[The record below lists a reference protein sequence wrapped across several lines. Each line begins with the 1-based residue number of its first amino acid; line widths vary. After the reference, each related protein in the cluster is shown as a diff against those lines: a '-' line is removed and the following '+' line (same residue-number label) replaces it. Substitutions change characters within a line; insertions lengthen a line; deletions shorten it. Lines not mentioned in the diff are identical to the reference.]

1 MSRKHWSLVL
11 IVVMMLGL
19 IPQAVMAQS
28 PNYYTSVIVSDITSG
43 AAVFGSVFTT
53 DVSLSIVNSTSP
65 QQGFMGA
72 DVWISFDHT
81 VLAVDDADDNPA
93 NGTQVSI
100 STDFFGGSVFV
111 AANEVADCPAGGTLN
126 CVHLALS
133 HTGNPIT
140 NRTGKIAT
148 ITWAAFENT
157 ADPLL
162 PLPAGLGVDS
172 ATVLSDIDG
181 QEFPINSTSVPA
193 IMIVAPGIIS
203 GKVLR
208 QGTRTDHAATE
219 IVAYNSGGGV
229 IGATAT
235 DGVGDFELAVPMGGT
250 YLVQAWYNGYLK
262 AQRSNV
268 YVVGASVNLGTVT
281 LPGGDVN
288 SDNNINILDIVTII
302 SQYGSAGHA
311 LADAVDINDDHHVNI
326 FDLTIAAGNF
336 GTYGPLGW

>member
-1 MSRKHWSLVL
+1 
-11 IVVMMLGL
+11 
-19 IPQAVMAQS
+19 MAQS

-43 AAVFGSVFTT
+43 AAVEGSVFTT
-53 DVSLSIVNSTSP
+53 DVSLSIVNSVSP

-72 DVWISFDHT
+72 DVWISFDPA

-93 NGTQVSI
+93 NGIQVAI
-100 STDFFGGSVFV
+100 STDFFGSSVFV
-111 AANEVADCPAGGTLN
+111 AANEVANCPAGGTLN

-133 HTGNPIT
+133 HAGDPIT

-148 ITWAAFENT
+148 ITWAALEGIT
-157 ADPLL
+157 TPV
-162 PLPAGLGVDS
+162 PAGLGVDP

-181 QEFPINSTSVPA
+181 LLFPINSTSVPA
-193 IMIVAPGIIS
+193 IMIVAPGIIL

-208 QGTRTDHAATE
+208 QGFTVNHANTE
-219 IVAYNSGGGV
+219 IIAYNSGGGV
-229 IGATAT
+229 IGTAT
-235 DGVGDFELAVPMGGT
+235 TNTVGDFELAVPMGGT

-302 SQYGSAGHA
+302 SQYGTGGHA
-311 LADAVDINDDHHVNI
+311 AAVPVDINDDGDVNI

>member
-11 IVVMMLGL
+11 AVVMMLGL

-43 AAVFGSVFTT
+43 AAVEGMVFTT
-53 DVSLSIVNSTSP
+53 DVSLSIVNSASP

-72 DVWISFDHT
+72 DVYISFDNA

-111 AANEVADCPAGGTLN
+111 AANEVVACPNDPGM

-148 ITWAAFENT
+148 ITWAALEGIST
-157 ADPLL
+157 PIA
-162 PLPAGLGVDS
+162 AGLGVD
-172 ATVLSDIDG
+172 ADTVLSDIDG
-181 QEFPINSTSVPA
+181 QLFPINSTSVPA
-193 IMIVAPGIIS
+193 ITIVAPGIIL

-208 QGTRTDHAATE
+208 QGFTVDHANTE
-219 IVAYNSGGGV
+219 ITAYNSGGGV
-229 IGATAT
+229 IGTAT
-235 DGVGDFELAVPMGGT
+235 TNTVGDFQLAVPMGGT

-288 SDNNINILDIVTII
+288 SDNNINILDIVTVIN
-302 SQYGSAGHA
+302 QYGTTGHA
-311 LADAVDINDDHHVNI
+311 AIVAVDINDDGDVNI